1 MILWMTPTMDRTQSD
16 VEYAKQLQTKAW
28 VDFTEEEK
36 QAYLQG
42 LKGSLNVS
50 DLQRIRNNVNTSTS
64 SI

>member
-16 VEYAKQLQTKAW
+16 VEYAKQLQNKAW